1 MKMMVKCNNIWKLLF
16 CIDIKDYGEG
26 SSFEENTAENI
37 KKIDV

>member
-16 CIDIKDYGEG
+16 GDDIKDYGEG
-26 SSFEENTAENI
+26 SFFEENTDENI

>member
-16 CIDIKDYGEG
+16 AIVIKDYKEG
-26 SSFEENTAENI
+26 SSFEENTDENI